1 MWLFETICPKC
12 LKLNNRYWVTTIQ
25 SHHTVVDCLGV
36 TCECSFGYVAIAD
49 QLKCLACPEC
59 DWKKRGYRIMVINTY
74 DIIDNWKK

>member
-36 TCECSFGYVAIAD
+36 TCGECMYQYIAVNDQVKCLSCHECS
-49 QLKCLACPEC
+49 
-59 DWKKRGYRIMVINTY
+59 WKRRGFKVMVINQFEV
-74 DIIDNWKK
+74 IK